1 MSLSSLNSKFNK
13 SKDNFHKKREKSDNR
28 PFPVET
34 NKAGITNL
42 DSEVVISKSLRKWE
56 EAKFSEK
63 NIQQRSYHS
72 SVIYNSSLYIY
83 GGYEINKGIMNDF
96 FSLDLESKECY
107 SWSSLSKNLP
117 NSVFPGQFFCFIF
130 LVTAK

>member
-1 MSLSSLNSKFNK
+1 MSLSSLSSKFNK
-13 SKDNFHKKREKSDNR
+13 SKDNFNKKREKSDNR
-28 PFPVET
+28 PFPLET
-34 NKAGITNL
+34 NKAGITSL
-42 DSEVVISKSLRKWE
+42 DSETVISKSLRKWE

-72 SVIYNSSLYIY
+72 TVIHNSFLYIY

-107 SWSSLSKNLP
+107 SWNSLSR
-117 NSVFPGQFFCFIF
+117 NSSSSVYPGQFLCFVF